1 MRSRAFTI
9 PLSPISCNSTTG
21 FTTVQLQNRGLAR
34 ALEKRILVTN
44 CPKLIKC
51 CLSKEM
57 GSGAHLVLGQ
67 LLALHQLFHPTVQLL
82 HRTPFLRTHLGL
94 STSKPPQQPSF
105 LKDSQFE
112 GEEAAPHNL
121 SDPDFSLGGR
131 SDRGGVAA
139 GGRAGGEVVC
149 CSCHQPAP
157 AASLPLLM
165 RASRSKNVQPAHVH
179 TRWLLSPYCACS
191 QTPGRQLW
199 RLIQFLLPTKSVHN
213 KSESKTIN
221 FES

>member
-1 MRSRAFTI
+1 MLTWFSVSC
-9 PLSPISCNSTTG
+9 LHSISCSTHPSSS
-21 FTTVQLQNRGLAR
+21 FIELLSSELILDDQLQNP
-34 ALEKRILVTN
+34 LE
-44 CPKLIKC
+44 
-51 CLSKEM
+51 
-57 GSGAHLVLGQ
+57 Q
-67 LLALHQLFHPTVQLL
+67 LC
-82 HRTPFLRTHLGL
+82 
-94 STSKPPQQPSF
+94 F

-179 TRWLLSPYCACS
+179 TRWLLSPCCACS

-199 RLIQFLLPTKSVHN
+199 RLIQFLLLTKSVHN